1 MGTLLITT
9 KGIASVP
16 RASLVI
22 LSATLAALHLPLE
35 GVAVILAVDAIM
47 DMARTG
53 TNMLSHTLATVVL
66 AKWEGPEPT

>member
-1 MGTLLITT
+1 M
-9 KGIASVP
+9 
-16 RASLVI
+16 
-22 LSATLAALHLPLE
+22 
-35 GVAVILAVDAIM
+35 ILAVDAIM